1 MAVYDKY
8 PIEYQASQFY
18 IKDSYVNTYYY
29 TYKFLEGWLAE
40 TIFRNDKSRVFL
52 ASDQYAFRRRFELT
66 DTSKNFEDLEFSS
79 LRLPFANYFPH
90 NNGWVAD
97 DRIAGKSA
105 VLSYSG
111 MYVGDTK
118 IKAASSSLEIPT
130 TFYFDREDDARMA
143 YEILYFKSFNEHYY
157 SIKVPYGT
165 TMIDD
170 NGTTNEVLA
179 LPMNVTV
186 TALQFNPSSTE
197 KDWLNKQ
204 RIFVVRAT
212 FKIRS
217 FVVVPPNQPDYKL
230 TLNANGTLSD
240 GTKYTDGINFYSIV
254 DHVILN
260 FSNDKTTMVTYDA
273 GYDEIEKTYKGTN
286 RFPAKGEVG
295 VIYVD
300 SYQEES
306 YEHKEGSH
314 PIYVWDSINS
324 KYVSPDKNFEANSM
338 SISGYVDSD
347 SVEID
352 KFDYVTNITKYSNKI
367 EWDFG
372 PNTLDKTTYN
382 ELLKTT
388 ENYSKDSSY
397 KKDDYCVYD
406 NDLYTCKSDS
416 ISNEKWNPK
425 NWIKVDHIIT
435 DIELHMS
442 NLEDFVN
449 IDITSK
455 SYLLTDLKKST
466 TYLGYMIFYTEEGI
480 SKKMMIDFDTNDR
493 DSSSK
498 KTADPSS
505 IIGISF

>member
-40 TIFRNDKSRVFL
+40 IIFRNDKSRVFL

-66 DTSKNFEDLEFSS
+66 DTSKNYADLEFSS

-90 NNGWVAD
+90 NTGWVAD

-118 IKAASSSLEIPT
+118 IKAASSSLDIPT

-157 SIKVPYGT
+157 SIKVPYGKNT
-165 TMIDD
+165 LIDES
-170 NGTTNEVLA
+170 GTTNEVLA

-212 FKIRS
+212 FKVRS
-217 FVVVPPNQPDYKL
+217 FVVVPPNQPDYNL
-230 TLNANGTLSD
+230 TLNSNGTLSD
-240 GTKYTDGINFYSIV
+240 GTKYSDGISFYSIV
-254 DHVILN
+254 DHVIFN
-260 FSNDKTTMVTYDA
+260 FSNDKTPMVSYDA
-273 GYDEIEKTYKGTN
+273 GYNEIEGTFKGSN
-286 RFPAKGEVG
+286 RFPEVGEVG
-295 VIYVD
+295 TVYVD
-300 SYQEES
+300 TYQENT
-306 YEHKEGSH
+306 YEDSEDYH
-314 PIYVWDSINS
+314 PIYVWDYINS
-324 KYVSPDKNFEANSM
+324 KYVSPDKNIDASSI
-338 SISGYVDSD
+338 SISGYEDSGA
-347 SVEID
+347 VQID
-352 KFDYVTNITKYSNKI
+352 KFDFVTAITKNSNKI
-367 EWDFG
+367 EWSYG
-372 PNTLDKTTYN
+372 LNTLDKTTYQELVNKTEEYSIKNSYKANDYCIYDN
-382 ELLKTT
+382 EL
-388 ENYSKDSSY
+388 Y
-397 KKDDYCVYD
+397 V
-406 NDLYTCKSDS
+406 CKSEIVNERWNS
-416 ISNEKWNPK
+416 NKWVKIS
-425 NWIKVDHIIT
+425 HIIT

-442 NLEDFVN
+442 NLEDFVS
-449 IDITSK
+449 IDLTSK
-455 SYLLTDLKKST
+455 SYLLTDLDKST
-466 TYLGYMIFYTEEGI
+466 TYIGYMIFYTEEGT
-480 SKKMMIDFDTNDR
+480 SKKMTIEFTTNSKE
-493 DSSSK
+493 SSDK